1 MSWMLAR
8 SLISID
14 KVARQEKR
22 HNDDGSLIRQIFLKE
37 KPNTSR
43 MHFEIL
49 RGYFTSRINTSEKKN
64 SKPKGSEKIN
74 LFTMMI
80 TALASYDQERAAQAN
95 WLNAAYPICLSR
107 GCVQYRKRNTN
118 KQCVSWNTNKSNN
131 NLITRHNIS
140 FGMGFFGENTACF
153 EQSSHVGI
161 SL

>member
-1 MSWMLAR
+1 V
-8 SLISID
+8 
-14 KVARQEKR
+14 K
-22 HNDDGSLIRQIFLKE
+22 DDGSLIRQIFLKE

-95 WLNAAYPICLSR
+95 WLNAACPICLSR
-107 GCVQYRKRNTN
+107 GCVQYRKR
-118 KQCVSWNTNKSNN
+118 KNN
-131 NLITRHNIS
+131 MRVLEHK
-140 FGMGFFGENTACF
+140 
-153 EQSSHVGI
+153 
-161 SL
+161 